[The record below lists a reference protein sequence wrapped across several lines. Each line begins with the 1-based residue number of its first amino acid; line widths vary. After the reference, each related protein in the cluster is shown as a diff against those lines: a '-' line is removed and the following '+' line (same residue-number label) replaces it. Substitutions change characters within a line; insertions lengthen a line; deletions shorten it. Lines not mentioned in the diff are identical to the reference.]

1 MHALPSWSPPSAPPR
16 GDGGHHDPQN
26 GPSTP
31 HSTNEDVTPQ
41 RGHRQPNQAA
51 STEARDKRAVRKDPI
66 VNTKDIKHQNPSPS
80 VVVDRVSKVFCR
92 SLKRGLW
99 YGLRDVA
106 AEFAPLKRSGS
117 RRLRKEEFSAVKDVS
132 FSLEQ
137 GECLGLI
144 GHNGAGKT
152 TLLMMLNG
160 LLKPDTGSITIRGR
174 VGALIALGAGF
185 NPLLTA
191 RENIHVNGSV
201 LGLKAAEI
209 RGMMDHI
216 IEFAEIAGFVDTPV
230 QYFSSG
236 MRVRLGFAIAST
248 IRPELLFLDE
258 VLAVGDER
266 FQLKCYD
273 RIASLIGDG
282 AAAIL
287 VSHQL
292 QNIERIC
299 TRCIVLEN
307 GSVAL
312 DTTHVPDAIARYRNT
327 KGTKPNALTIHYP
340 DKESVRILAVDA
352 DASTGSVVV
361 SYSSD
366 LPPQTRVMMSYAV
379 SHKGAELLRTTSLDT
394 PTPYLPAGG
403 GTFKLAPPDEFR
415 TLSPL
420 QINLSLWDHDRRSP
434 LAWIKGITIDRSG
447 QPAPQLRITT
457 EQHA

>member
-1 MHALPSWSPPSAPPR
+1 M
-16 GDGGHHDPQN
+16 
-26 GPSTP
+26 
-31 HSTNEDVTPQ
+31 VT
-41 RGHRQPNQAA
+41 
-51 STEARDKRAVRKDPI
+51 TETF
-66 VNTKDIKHQNPSPS
+66 NLQNPSPS

-106 AEFAPLKRSGS
+106 AEFALFKRPES
-117 RRLRKEEFSAVKDVS
+117 RRLRKEEFRAVKDVS
-132 FSLEQ
+132 FSLER

-160 LLKPDTGSITIRGR
+160 LLKPDAGSIRIRGR

-191 RENIHVNGSV
+191 RENIYVNGCV
-201 LGLKAAEI
+201 LGLRAAEV
-209 RGMMDHI
+209 RKKMDHI
-216 IEFAEIAGFVDTPV
+216 IGFAEIERFVDTPV

-248 IRPELLFLDE
+248 IRPQLLFLDE

-273 RIASLIGDG
+273 RISTLIGDG

-299 TRCIVLEN
+299 TRCIVMEK

-312 DTTHVPDAIARYRNT
+312 DTTHVPDAIARYR
-327 KGTKPNALTIHYP
+327 GTRSSAPNDVSIHYP
-340 DKESVRILAVDA
+340 DHALVRILDVNTNESSGTVAVRY
-352 DASTGSVVV
+352 STT
-361 SYSSD
+361 
-366 LPPQTRVMMSYAV
+366 LPDQTRVMISYAV
-379 SHKGAELLRTTSLDT
+379 SHKGVDLLRTTSLDT
-394 PTPYLPAGG
+394 STPYVPAGG
-403 GTFKLAPPDEFR
+403 GTFRLTPPEEFQP
-415 TLSPL
+415 LSPL
-420 QINLSLWDHDRRSP
+420 QINLSLWDHDRRTP
-434 LAWIKGITIDRSG
+434 LAWIKGITLDRSRPA
-447 QPAPQLRITT
+447 QPAPQLHITA
-457 EQHA
+457 ESNA